1 MPGYGKPMEK
11 YAPAPAETKEVKDRF
26 TMPAIPQLTI
36 VQMIIAGVI
45 VAYAFLARKVKGVV
59 VATLALTIGLLHMY
73 DHLYRVKR
81 VLRSSSSSPVMRR
94 RRTTAPLVPVVAVS
108 KLYL

>member
-1 MPGYGKPMEK
+1 M
-11 YAPAPAETKEVKDRF
+11 KDRF

-45 VAYAFLARKVKGVV
+45 VAYAFTARKIKGVV

-81 VLRSSSSSPVMRR
+81 GPE
-94 RRTTAPLVPVVAVS
+94 
-108 KLYL
+108 KLFLFPGDDKKENYCATGACGCGK